1 MNPHKERDI
10 YMSYVDMST
19 SELETLKAALETEY
33 ASHCAKGLS
42 LNMARGKP
50 GCDQLAL
57 SLPMLDE
64 LTSSSDLIAED
75 GTDCRNYGV
84 MDGIA
89 EAKRLMGEVM
99 EHDPANVCVFGN
111 SSLNIMFDLVTAGYT
126 HGYLGSTPWCKLP
139 EAKWLCPVPG
149 YDRHFGITESYGIEM
164 IPISMNENGPDM
176 DEIERLV
183 AEDDSI
189 KGIWCVPQYANP
201 TGITYSD
208 ETVHRLAEMPC
219 AASDFRIF
227 WDNAYCVHHLYD
239 DEREH
244 VADIAAAC
252 EAAGNPNRYF
262 KFASTSKVTLPGA
275 GIAAVAASAENIAEI
290 KARVGVQTVG
300 YDKMNQ
306 LRHVKFLQNKEHTLA
321 LMKEHAKILK
331 PKFDMVV
338 ETLEREIAP
347 LGIASWHTPKG
358 GYFVSVNTA
367 PGLAK
372 RTLALAKDAGVVM
385 TSAGATYPYGHDPLD
400 SNIRVA
406 PSLPPV
412 EELEQAMA
420 VFCCCLKL
428 AALEKSK
435 K

>member
-1 MNPHKERDI
+1 
-10 YMSYVDMST
+10 MST
-19 SELETLKAALETEY
+19 SELKTLKAALETEY

-139 EAKWLCPVPG
+139 EVKWLCPVPG

-252 EAAGNPNRYF
+252 EAADNPNRYF

-306 LRHVKFLQNKEHTLA
+306 LRHVRFFGDIHGMVEH
-321 LMKEHAKILK
+321 MRKHADILR
-331 PKFDMVV
+331 PKFEAVID
-338 ETLEREIAP
+338 TLERELGG
-347 LGIASWHTPKG
+347 LGIGTWTKPKG
-358 GYFVSVNTA
+358 GYFIAFDSLDGCAKAIVA
-367 PGLAK
+367 RCKKAGL
-372 RTLALAKDAGVVM
+372 VM
-385 TSAGATYPYGHDPLD
+385 TGAGATYPYGKDPHDT
-400 SNIRVA
+400 NIRIA
-406 PSLPPV
+406 PSYPPLSDLILAMDLFALCTKIVSIDKILKDRV
-412 EELEQAMA
+412 EAQKAPEQA
-420 VFCCCLKL
+420 
-428 AALEKSK
+428 
-435 K
+435 